1 MTSINS
7 LTIGFFQIFTLIGL
21 FACLIILVHA
31 LNGIVSKFKRQDP
44 PKIKQPQ
51 SAKTLLAVIS
61 FVRKTRPIHK
71 AKFLVKIVIALVA
84 KLMRIVK
91 WMISLVWKI
100 ADLRTNAKRNL
111 EVRIQNQHALQHA
124 YSKF

>member
-1 MTSINS
+1 MTSINT
-7 LTIGFFQIFTLIGL
+7 LTIGFYQIFTLIGL

-31 LNGIVSKFKRQDP
+31 LNGIVSKFKRKDP

-51 SAKTLLAVIS
+51 SAKTLLAAIS
-61 FVRKTRPIHK
+61 FVRNTRPIHK
-71 AKFLVKIVIALVA
+71 AKFLAKIMIALVT
-84 KLMRIVK
+84 KLMRVVK
-91 WMISLVWKI
+91 FMISLVWKI

-111 EVRIQNQHALQHA
+111 EARIQNQHALQHA

>member
-1 MTSINS
+1 MTSINT

-51 SAKTLLAVIS
+51 SSKTLLAAIS

-71 AKFLVKIVIALVA
+71 AKLLAKIVIALLTKIISV
-84 KLMRIVK
+84 VK
-91 WMISLVWKI
+91 FILRLVSKI
-100 ADLRTNAKRNL
+100 TDLRTNAKRNL
-111 EVRIQNQHALQHA
+111 EARIQNQHALQHA

>member
-1 MTSINS
+1 MTPTYS
-7 LTIGFFQIFTLIGL
+7 LTIGFFQVFTLIGL

-44 PKIKQPQ
+44 PKIKQPH
-51 SAKTLLAVIS
+51 SAKTMLAAIS

-71 AKFLVKIVIALVA
+71 AKFLVKILIALVT
-84 KLMRIVK
+84 KLMKVVK
-91 WMISLVWKI
+91 FMISLVWKI
-100 ADLRTNAKRNL
+100 VDLRTNAKRNL
-111 EVRIQNQHALQHA
+111 EARIQNQHALQHA